1 MKKMFYVLLALLV
14 SMVLVFGV
22 SCDNSNKTPG
32 GAEDLGSDE
41 VKIPIWANGS
51 YDVKGSRPQSDE
63 VIDIGTLTIKD
74 GNFTIIVSIAGDMEI
89 SSRSNIK
96 FIDTQTTDNTKKE
109 YTLIAELDLSG
120 TNTEPTGNLTK
131 FIITQKDERIIEFDS
146 DYALLGLLSKM
157 PLTCIKNDIPE

>member
-1 MKKMFYVLLALLV
+1 
-14 SMVLVFGV
+14 
-22 SCDNSNKTPG
+22 
-32 GAEDLGSDE
+32 
-41 VKIPIWANGS
+41 
-51 YDVKGSRPQSDE
+51 
-63 VIDIGTLTIKD
+63 
-74 GNFTIIVSIAGDMEI
+74 MEI

-146 DYALLGLLSKM
+146 DYAFLGLLSKM